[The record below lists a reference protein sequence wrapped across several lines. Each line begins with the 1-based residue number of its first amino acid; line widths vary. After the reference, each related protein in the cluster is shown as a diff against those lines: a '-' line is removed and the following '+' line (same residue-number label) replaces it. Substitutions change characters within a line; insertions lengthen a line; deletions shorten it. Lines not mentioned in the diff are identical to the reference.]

1 LKTTET
7 VNIMNFGNKNYMICL
22 SKNLTDEY
30 INMFAKGAGLPIE
43 DYNYDFENKPILI
56 RSMGK
61 RKLIKQCWENNHTF
75 YYMDSGYVGNYKS
88 KSNPHGWKLWHRIVK
103 NDVQH
108 TDIIDR
114 PDDRW
119 KRLDYPIEDRKQGRH
134 ILLVTPSEKPCKFYG
149 INKDTWVKETVAEIK
164 KYTDRSIVVRDKA
177 TRQQRI
183 NKTIFEDL
191 NNCHALVTYQSIAAV
206 ESVLYG
212 VPAFTLA
219 PTAADPVCD
228 KDLSLIEHPT
238 VQDAD
243 KIYKWACHLA
253 YGQFHIYEFK
263 NGTAYQILQ
272 GLN

>member
-1 LKTTET
+1 
-7 VNIMNFGNKNYMICL
+7 MICL

-30 INMFAKGAGLPIE
+30 INMFAQGANLRVY
-43 DYNYDFENKPILI
+43 DYINYPNNKDILI

-61 RKLIKQCWENNHTF
+61 RKLIHQCWKDKKTF

-108 TDIIDR
+108 NEIIDR

-119 KRLDYPIEDRKQGRH
+119 KQLDYPIENRKLGKH

-149 INKDTWVKETVAEIK
+149 INKDNWVKDVIVEIK
-164 KYTDRSIVVRDKA
+164 KHTDRPIIVRDKA
-177 TRQQRI
+177 PRQHRITR
-183 NKTIFEDL
+183 TIFEDL

-219 PTAADPVCD
+219 PTAADPVCS
-228 KDLSLIEHPT
+228 KDLSLIEEPT
-238 VQDAD
+238 IQDQD

-253 YGQFHIYEFK
+253 YGQFHIDEFK
-263 NGTAYQILQ
+263 NGTAYKILK
-272 GLN
+272 GLA